1 MQVAPVAKGRATK
14 ATAAAVWLIVAPTAS
29 WFLAFKLRFVLGT
42 DGFVLVAIVL
52 PAAVVGLVGIAL
64 GWRLRA
70 LALGFA
76 ALLVASALA
85 VVSLTLV
92 ANGM

>member
-1 MQVAPVAKGRATK
+1 MEAI
-14 ATAAAVWLIVAPTAS
+14 AAAVWLIVAPVAS

-42 DGFVLVAIVL
+42 AGFVLVAIVL
-52 PAAVVGLVGIAL
+52 PVAVAALAGLVL

-70 LALGFA
+70 LALALA

-85 VVSLTLV
+85 VVTL
-92 ANGM
+92 AFIAHGM